1 MPTDRATQTIEIGA
15 QLDRVLATIRDVE
28 SQPSWVHEVLT
39 AELVEIYEDGRPATA
54 HFTASTPV
62 GKDDYTLSYEHRDD
76 GMSWSLVSGR
86 LQTGQDAS
94 YVLKPLGKT
103 KTSVTFELTISHH
116 LPLPGFIRRKVI
128 GDLVNSTV
136 TGLKSYLE
144 S

>member
-1 MPTDRATQTIEIGA
+1 MSPDAVPASNGPTPGSKVDRTA
-15 QLDRVLATIRDVE
+15 VRD
-28 SQPSWVHEVLT
+28 PSWPER
-39 AELVEIYEDGRPATA
+39 VEIYEDGRPATA

-94 YVLKPLGKT
+94 YVLQPLGKT